1 MSIPD
6 TSYVNTYLAQT
17 MTNTK
22 AAADLVTGPLNP
34 SSYIDPVL
42 SNIGLDQLPNLDP
55 VNAIKDLVGENLP
68 AIPELST
75 PLEFFENMITPS
87 DIIGEVIKYVDNSD
101 IIEQI
106 MEIASGL
113 KTVTSYV
120 DNSLRNLTD
129 GNLPDAI
136 KQQVIGNITQSL
148 MDNGGTAA
156 LSLYSEV
163 SGILEPFTS
172 GYTESSLSLAI
183 KANQLFGLATQ
194 VPSADDAVLTLDT
207 FKEQYDTQ
215 SLSISAEFDA
225 AKGEG
230 GGGGGGGGGGTAG
243 KVYRDAFFYRNGIAV
258 AFPETFPPNQ
268 IPPEDRAAFYAANL
282 TDDQKFYD
290 TPSSGGGVGLLDTVT
305 SDAPSGEPGSIVN
318 TNNPPTLNLPLP
330 TPESQFKGVDGN
342 WEFESGDTNQ
352 FMTAGGRFV
361 SSVEELECEMSV
373 ITRDVSEVIVHWS
386 ETFTNANLTGSELQQ
401 LTGAGGNAYHYIIK
415 RDGSVERGQPLNST
429 GSASPGHNSYSI
441 QVCLVGGVNVASEET
456 DINGNMGAGS
466 ITRTQFNSL
475 HEIFRVFFIQFPG
488 GQALGHGEFDLTQL
502 DPGFEVRDYA
512 YNSFNKVSLYV
523 DPLSESEK
531 SPQEIISGINST
543 IVLLSS
549 KDTDG
554 MLDNF

>member
-1 MSIPD
+1 MAIPD
-6 TSYVNTYLAQT
+6 TSYANTYLAQT
-17 MTNTK
+17 LTNTK

-34 SSYIDPVL
+34 ASYTDPVL
-42 SNIGLDQLPNLDP
+42 SSIGLDQLPNLDP
-55 VNAIKDLVGENLP
+55 VGAINELVGDTITDLIP
-68 AIPELST
+68 AIPTLSI
-75 PLEFFENMITPS
+75 PLEFFENMINPS
-87 DIIGEVIKYVDNSD
+87 DIIGEVMKYVDNSE
-101 IIEQI
+101 IIQQV

-113 KTVTSYV
+113 MTVTSYV

-148 MDNGGTAA
+148 LDNGGTAA

-163 SGILEPFTS
+163 AGALEPFTS
-172 GYTESSLSLAI
+172 GYTESALSMAL

-194 VPSADDAVLTLDT
+194 VPSSADALLSITESNPLNVPTLDT
-207 FKEQYDTQ
+207 FKAEYDKQLESMSTQ
-215 SLSISAEFDA
+215 FD
-225 AKGEG
+225 E
-230 GGGGGGGGGGTAG
+230 
-243 KVYRDAFFYRNGIAV
+243 
-258 AFPETFPPNQ
+258 
-268 IPPEDRAAFYAANL
+268 L
-282 TDDQKFYD
+282 T
-290 TPSSGGGVGLLDTVT
+290 SGGGLLKTVI
-305 SDAPSGEPGSIVN
+305 SDAPSGGPGSVVN
-318 TNNPPTLNLPLP
+318 TNNPPTLNLPIP
-330 TPESQFKGVDGN
+330 TPEFQFKGVDGN
-342 WEFESGDTNQ
+342 WEFESGNTNQ

-386 ETFTNANLTGSELQQ
+386 ETFTNANLTGTELQQ

-441 QVCLVGGVNVASEET
+441 QVCLVGGVNVASGET

-488 GQALGHGEFDLTQL
+488 GQALGHGEFDITQL

-531 SPQEIISGINST
+531 SPQEIISGINSE

-549 KDTDG
+549 KDTDK

>member
-55 VNAIKDLVGENLP
+55 VNAIKNLVGEKFP
-68 AIPELST
+68 AIPELVN

-87 DIIGEVIKYVDNSD
+87 DLIGEVIKYVDNSD

-194 VPSADDAVLTLDT
+194 VPSAADAVLTLDT
-207 FKEQYDTQ
+207 FKEQYDEQLT
-215 SLSISAEFDA
+215 SISEVFDA
-225 AKGEG
+225 AKSEG
-230 GGGGGGGGGGTAG
+230 GGGGGGGG
-243 KVYRDAFFYRNGIAV
+243 
-258 AFPETFPPNQ
+258 
-268 IPPEDRAAFYAANL
+268 
-282 TDDQKFYD
+282 
-290 TPSSGGGVGLLDTVT
+290 LLDTVI

-330 TPESQFKGVDGN
+330 TPEFQFEGVNGN
-342 WEFESGDTNQ
+342 WSFDTGTTNQ
-352 FMTAGGRFV
+352 NMTAGGRFV

-401 LTGAGGNAYHYIIK
+401 LTGAGSNAYHYIIK
-415 RDGSVERGQPLNST
+415 RDGSVERGQPLNSS

-512 YNSFNKVSLYV
+512 YNSFNKVSLYI

-543 IVLLSS
+543 IVLLSA
-549 KDTDG
+549 KDTDK